1 MLFNEMPPYNFRYT
15 HGTILN
21 KNDNITVISE
31 RLATSPLKE
40 LLILTQLLCQ
50 IADLR
55 HRISRMN

>member
-31 RLATSPLKE
+31 RLATYP
-40 LLILTQLLCQ
+40 
-50 IADLR
+50 
-55 HRISRMN
+55 